1 MFTGKIRWIW
11 CQDGWWTR
19 PYFQGWITSVVL
31 WVVFLGRSSPVVTM
45 TSNTDKE
52 ISRSSAAFCVRF
64 SKHHNKLRAELG
76 IGGRGIEVCC
86 RPTHEIIEKLC
97 ESSAHRHEE
106 SDSIMPRRG
115 CYMATQNVRIPA
127 GLLPRLT
134 YDKLQLSCP
143 ELPSRCVT
151 QAHLASAV
159 GCDISPPAKKILLL
173 CLKTPPGALSLCSLN
188 LLTQNGFWNC
198 WSDQEGVIEFQ

>member
-1 MFTGKIRWIW
+1 MYLVPRWLV
-11 CQDGWWTR
+11 
-19 PYFQGWITSVVL
+19 Y
-31 WVVFLGRSSPVVTM
+31 SSPFSELNHLSLPVNSLPWWKLTCCYNDGQHGQRDLEVLC
-45 TSNTDKE
+45 S
-52 ISRSSAAFCVRF
+52 FCVRF
-64 SKHHNKLRAELG
+64 SKHHNKPRAELG

-86 RPTHEIIEKLC
+86 QPTYEIIKKLC

-106 SDSIMPRRG
+106 SDFLMLRRG

-143 ELPSRCVT
+143 ELPSWCVT

-159 GCDISPPAKKILLL
+159 GCDISPPVRKILLL
-173 CLKTPPGALSLCSLN
+173 FLKTPPGALSLCRLN
-188 LLTQNGFWNC
+188 LLHKMDSETAEQTKKG
-198 WSDQEGVIEFQ
+198 

>member
-1 MFTGKIRWIW
+1 MAGVLARIFRVESPLSFSVGAHLLVRWW
-11 CQDGWWTR
+11 ATR
-19 PYFQGWITSVVL
+19 TKGSWGPLRLFVWGSVNIT
-31 WVVFLGRSSPVVTM
+31 
-45 TSNTDKE
+45 
-52 ISRSSAAFCVRF
+52 ISLARR
-64 SKHHNKLRAELG
+64 
-76 IGGRGIEVCC
+76 GRGIEVCC
-86 RPTHEIIEKLC
+86 RPTLEIIKKLC

-106 SDSIMPRRG
+106 SHSVMLRRG

-151 QAHLASAV
+151 RAHLASAV

-198 WSDQEGVIEFQ
+198 WTDRGGVIEFE